1 MLRHC
6 RPRAVRVRPCSQR
19 TGEAPP
25 LRESRQLPQKK
36 RTIIYI
42 YRYKYTS
49 LRFSLIVVMAS
60 WTQSCLLISTGGS
73 AILGASGTTCG
84 VTSHVKMLSI
94 ISFVFSSEVSN
105 TSCSGKNVTR
115 AYLPFLI
122 WVTCH
127 AHDALYGS
135 RQLYTESRWH
145 KIIELY

>member
-84 VTSHVKMLSI
+84 VTFHVKMLSI
-94 ISFVFSSEVSN
+94 ISFVLSIEVSY
-105 TSCSGKNVTR
+105 TSCSGKNLRR
-115 AYLPFLI
+115 AYLPCLI